1 MSSFRKGLLSA
12 AAGAAVLC
20 AATAASLLAGFPM
33 PSAEASQ
40 SNIITIGRQG
50 PGATR
55 HVKLGL
61 NKAVVIDLPA
71 DAHDILVADPSVADA
86 VTRSS
91 RRIYLFGKTVGQTNI
106 FVFGADGREIVSI
119 DLSIERDISGL
130 QQQLARFI
138 PDSDIRVEIISDN
151 IVLTGT
157 VRTPQD
163 SARAAQLA
171 EIFLT
176 GGEATTRNIT
186 ATGGNA
192 SGGAAI
198 FAEDRQKSQ
207 IVNLLTIAGEDQV
220 TLKVTVAEVS
230 RDVLKQLGFDNVV
243 QSAGSVATKIVTA
256 NNPIES
262 LIASSVFGTGN
273 SASIGGTIGDFS
285 IDSTVRAMEQAGVM
299 RTLAEPTLTAISG
312 EAADFR
318 VGGTIFVNTTTN
330 NNGVLT
336 TTLTPVEFGIGLNFT
351 PVVLS
356 AGRISLKIGTEVSEP
371 SQANSSGQFALKERT
386 ANTSVELPSG
396 GSIVIAGLV
405 SDNLRQTISGTPGL
419 SKIPVLGTLFRS
431 RDFVRNESELV
442 IIATP
447 YLVHPV
453 ARAKLARPDDNFNPA
468 SDGAG
473 YFLGRVNRIYGHM
486 DTDLPDGR
494 YHGVV
499 GYIYK

>member
-1 MSSFRKGLLSA
+1 MLFNPKKAGSRGALSA
-12 AAGAAVLC
+12 AVALF
-20 AATAASLLAGFPM
+20 LLAGPTVEK
-33 PSAEASQ
+33 AAASEGLVT
-40 SNIITIGRQG
+40 ITRQG
-50 PGATR
+50 AGVSKS
-55 HVKLGL
+55 VKLGL
-61 NKAVVIDLPA
+61 NKAIVIDLPA

-91 RRIYLFGKTVGQTNI
+91 RRIYLFGKKVGQTNI
-106 FVFGADGREIVSI
+106 FIFGAGGREMVSI

-130 QQQLARFI
+130 QEQLSRFI
-138 PDSDIRVEIISDN
+138 PDSDIHVEIINDN
-151 IVLTGT
+151 IVLTGS

-171 EIFLT
+171 DVFLT

-186 ATGGNA
+186 ADGSA
-192 SGGAAI
+192 SGGNAAI
-198 FAEDRQKSQ
+198 FAEKRQKSQ
-207 IVNLLTIAGEDQV
+207 IINMLTIDGEDQV

-230 RDVLKQLGFDNVV
+230 RDILKQLGFDNLI
-243 QSAGSVATKIVTA
+243 QTGGALATKIVAA
-256 NNPIES
+256 NNPVES
-262 LIASSVFGTGN
+262 LLASSQDGTGN
-273 SASIGGTIGDFS
+273 SVGLSGTSGNFTLNN
-285 IDSTVRAMEQAGVM
+285 TVRAMEQARVI

-312 EAADFR
+312 ESADFR
-318 VGGTIFVNTTTN
+318 VGGTIYVNTTTSV
-330 NNGVLT
+330 NGVLT
-336 TTLTPVEFGIGLNFT
+336 TTLTPVQYGIGLTFT

-356 AGRISLKIGTEVSEP
+356 PGRISLKIGTSVSEP
-371 SQANSSGQFALKERT
+371 SQTSSSGQLALTDRT

-396 GSIVIAGLV
+396 GSIVLAGLV
-405 SDNLRQTISGTPGL
+405 SNNLRQTISGTPGV
-419 SKIPVLGTLFRS
+419 SKIPVLGALFRS
-431 RDFVRNESELV
+431 RDFVRNQSELV

-453 ARAKLARPDDNFNPA
+453 ARTALARPDDNFNAA

-486 DTDLPDGR
+486 KTDLPDGR